1 MEKVLCNRQ
10 VAIARELTKIHEEI
24 FRGNIIDA
32 RNKYKVEKPRG
43 GEFVIILEGGSI
55 PKEEINIKEEIILYM
70 EEGYSKK
77 KMR

>member
-1 MEKVLCNRQ
+1 MKKSLG
-10 VAIARELTKIHEEI
+10 
-24 FRGNIIDA
+24 GNIIDA

-77 KMR
+77 RCGEESSRNLWGGSEK

>member
-43 GEFVIILEGGSI
+43 GEFVIILEGG
-55 PKEEINIKEEIILYM
+55 EVFQ
-70 EEGYSKK
+70 KK
-77 KMR
+77 KSI